1 MRLNIPYNNKT
12 IVNHIDGFNSDI
24 ITVIHSNVPAAKSQM
39 RDIARS
45 YFNTGSELTTC
56 RKIWDFLK
64 KEIKYKKDP
73 DGYQNIKLP
82 GRFVAEA
89 TGDCKSYSLFTA
101 SILENLNIPY
111 SFRYTSYSSNPTPQ
125 HVYIVTNSGIIV
137 DAVWNKF
144 NNEKK
149 YTYKKDYPM
158 KIQTLSGI
166 GCSDC
171 QSNNIGSLNN
181 SVLIGDIGFLKKA
194 AKKVQSAVKN
204 TGVVKKAAQLQT
216 AAKNTAVV
224 KKAAQLQTAAKNT
237 GIIKKAAQLQSQIK
251 AGGVKSVA
259 LAAPRRA
266 FRTLVAIN
274 FRGWATSLSS
284 NKDKA
289 LQLWNKAG
297 GTNSELLKSIEAGK
311 KRKPLFAK
319 DNDKI
324 SGLDEIGDLTL
335 TTVGS
340 TLAIAAPI
348 IAMFTGLLK
357 TIREDLNLGKKRG
370 EQSNENTGI
379 APPTFS
385 TNEVIK
391 ESSGGSTSSN
401 ENYQA
406 PQNEGEQKTD
416 YTKPIL
422 YAVGG
427 LILAKMFKII

>member
-12 IVNHIDGFNSDI
+12 VVNHIDGFNSDI

-39 RDIARS
+39 RDISRA
-45 YFNTGSELTTC
+45 YFNTGNEMTTC

-64 KEIKYKKDP
+64 REIKYKKDP

-111 SFRYTSYSSNPTPQ
+111 SFRYTSYSANPTPQ
-125 HVYIVTNSGIIV
+125 HVYIITDSGIII

-144 NNEKK
+144 NSEKK

-166 GCSDC
+166 GCNNC
-171 QSNNIGSLNN
+171 QSNNIGSVNS

-194 AKKVQSAVKN
+194 AQKVQTAV
-204 TGVVKKAAQLQT
+204 
-216 AAKNTAVV
+216 KNTAVV

-237 GIIKKAAQLQSQIK
+237 ALVKKAAQLQSQVK

-274 FRGWATSLSS
+274 FRGWATSLNS
-284 NKDKA
+284 NRDKA
-289 LQLWNKAG
+289 IQIWQKAG
-297 GTNSELLKSIEAGK
+297 GTNSELIKSIDAGK
-311 KRKPLFAK
+311 NRKALFAK

-324 SGLDEIGDLTL
+324 SGIDSIGELTL
-335 TTVGS
+335 ATVGS

-348 IAMFTGLLK
+348 VAMFTGLLK

-370 EQSNENTGI
+370 EQSNDNTGI

-385 TNEVIK
+385 SNETVK
-391 ESSGGSTSSN
+391 ESSGGSTSSS

-406 PQNEGEQKTD
+406 PQNEGEQSTD
-416 YTKPIL
+416 FTKPLL
-422 YAVGG
+422 YVG
-427 LILAKMFKII
+427 LSLLAAKMFKLI